1 MATGVLST
9 SSPFDQLLEMERLC
23 LGQDAGG
30 SGVVGERTWTGLAF
44 RLAGTQMV
52 VALDQV
58 AEIMAVPMLID
69 VPGTRHWVRGIANL
83 RGSVMTVVDL
93 PAYLGIR
100 DRTDSPRCRL
110 LVFAGEGW
118 FTALMVDEILGMR
131 GFAENER
138 AQSVTIF
145 DSSLRPYVSG
155 HFGSDCDRWWV
166 FDPPQLLN
174 DKRFLTAS
182 D

>member
-1 MATGVLST
+1 
-9 SSPFDQLLEMERLC
+9 
-23 LGQDAGG
+23 
-30 SGVVGERTWTGLAF
+30 
-44 RLAGTQMV
+44 
-52 VALDQV
+52 
-58 AEIMAVPMLID
+58 
-69 VPGTRHWVRGIANL
+69 
-83 RGSVMTVVDL
+83 MTVVDL
-93 PAYLGIR
+93 PAYLGMR

-110 LVFAGEGW
+110 LVFAGDGW

-131 GFAENER
+131 GFAEGER

-145 DSSLRPYVSG
+145 DSALRPYVSG
-155 HFGSDCDRWWV
+155 HFGSDSDRWWV

>member
-1 MATGVLST
+1 
-9 SSPFDQLLEMERLC
+9 
-23 LGQDAGG
+23 
-30 SGVVGERTWTGLAF
+30 
-44 RLAGTQMV
+44 MV
-52 VALDQV
+52 IALDQV
-58 AEIMAVPMLID
+58 AEIMAVPLLID
-69 VPGTRHWVRGIANL
+69 VPGTRTWLRGIANL

-110 LVFAGEGW
+110 LVFAGDGW
-118 FTALMVDEILGMR
+118 FTGLMVDEILGMR
-131 GFAENER
+131 DFADSER
-138 AQSVTIF
+138 VHSVTIF
-145 DSSLRPYVSG
+145 DSALRPYVSG
-155 HFGSDCDRWWV
+155 HFGSDSDRWWV